1 VGILSQL
8 TQILVERLEKK
19 EMQPSIIPGFIRDL
33 ATTVL
38 INPDMSHFAVN
49 RHLHLLGWDDF
60 ELDYHT
66 LQLAIA
72 CFEDEGLAIS
82 QNATQRLTEIASK
95 FHCSGANS
103 HLSPVMTV

>member
-1 VGILSQL
+1 MSKLTHIL
-8 TQILVERLEKK
+8 IDRLEKK
-19 EMQPSIIPGFIRDL
+19 EMEPGIIPCFIRDL

-38 INPDMSHFAVN
+38 INPDMGHLAVN

-72 CFEDEGLAIS
+72 CFEAEGLAIS
-82 QNATQRLTEIASK
+82 GDIPTRLTGIASK
-95 FHCSGANS
+95 FHKGGVDGQLNA
-103 HLSPVMTV
+103 VMTA

>member
-1 VGILSQL
+1 MSQL
-8 TQILVERLEKK
+8 AQILVERLEKK
-19 EMQPSIIPGFIRDL
+19 EMEPCIIPGFIRDL
-33 ATTVL
+33 ANTVL

-82 QNATQRLTEIASK
+82 QNATQRLSEIASK
-95 FHCSGANS
+95 FNSSGTDS
-103 HLSPVMTV
+103 QLSAGMPA

>member
-1 VGILSQL
+1 MSEL
-8 TQILVERLEKK
+8 THILVDRLEKM
-19 EMQPSIIPGFIRDL
+19 EIEPGIIPCFIRDL

-38 INPDMSHFAVN
+38 INPDMGHLAVN

-72 CFEDEGLAIS
+72 CFEAEGLAIS
-82 QNATQRLTEIASK
+82 EHTPTRLAEIASK
-95 FHCSGANS
+95 FNKGGVDGQ
-103 HLSPVMTV
+103 LSAVITA